1 MKKSLHELLKQA
13 DELIASAQTGSIRKE
28 ANQADM
34 KVSAFTDFLLNADTF
49 YSDDHFPAVEAD
61 PEFEK
66 IAVHVNLI
74 HAVTEVAHEIK
85 LGEFE
90 KRAAFAGYSEKEI
103 ADVIGQADAAEL
115 LKAVTEITN
124 HPSVKLDL

>member
-13 DELIASAQTGSIRKE
+13 DELIGSTQPDSIRKE
-28 ANQADM
+28 ANQADT
-34 KVSAFTDFLLNADTF
+34 KVSAFTDFLLNADTL
-49 YSDDHFPAVEAD
+49 YSDDHFPAIEAD

-66 IAVHVNLI
+66 IAIHMNLI
-74 HAVTEVAHEIK
+74 HAASEVAHEIK

-90 KRAAFAGYSEKEI
+90 KRAALEGYSQKEI
-103 ADVIGQADAAEL
+103 ADVIGHADAAEL
-115 LKAVTEITN
+115 LKAVAEITT